1 MDGDQPIVRRK
12 GRPPKDPEKA
22 AERAAAAAAVEAK
35 QPRGVKRKRMFT
47 RELQAMMY
55 GFGDVS
61 NPLPESIDLLEDMVV
76 EYVVEMTQKAL
87 QLTTKKGKDQKR
99 HDRAL
104 ELLRMSEELKRARA
118 SFEEKDIIK
127 DATSAKDKEKD
138 LDDDLFGGD

>member
-1 MDGDQPIVRRK
+1 MS
-12 GRPPKDPEKA
+12 
-22 AERAAAAAAVEAK
+22 
-35 QPRGVKRKRMFT
+35 
-47 RELQAMMY
+47 L
-55 GFGDVS
+55 S
-61 NPLPESIDLLEDMVV
+61 NHQK
-76 EYVVEMTQKAL
+76 TQKAL
-87 QLTTKKGKDQKR
+87 QLTTKKGKVQTDDLIFVLRKDQKR